1 MLVLILVPVRCILK
15 YISSNMRQQWAM
27 QLIAIF
33 RQWLLPANAAFLEG
47 RTGKVMGPL
56 GWGPVPWRPSRVTIS
71 VPRVREGLWDLLV
84 CLDSPEIPWVLG
96 CLMRV
101 WSFLSPH
108 STAFPFPSPRPY
120 LNVLLRKTKLN
131 ANVFFSRDHQG
142 YREWRYVVLFSWI
155 HSRHL
160 CKTDATRN
168 KLTLNYF
175 GWPVAC

>member
-120 LNVLLRKTKLN
+120 LNVLLRKTKLMPT
-131 ANVFFSRDHQG
+131 FSFLGTTRVTGNEGTLFYFPGFIPGICVKQMP
-142 YREWRYVVLFSWI
+142 REINL
-155 HSRHL
+155 L
-160 CKTDATRN
+160 
-168 KLTLNYF
+168 
-175 GWPVAC
+175 